1 MKIPI
6 ILGQPLHLWLGILL
20 LILIVLQI
28 AGVTKILPISLR
40 WHRIIGYFIF
50 LLAIIHGVLAA
61 GLNFGYFTL

>member
-28 AGVTKILPISLR
+28 VGVRKILPISFR
-40 WHRIIGYFIF
+40 WHRIIGYVI
-50 LLAIIHGVLAA
+50 LVLAIIHGALAA
-61 GLNFGYFTL
+61 GLNLGVFTL

>member
-28 AGVTKILPISLR
+28 AGVSKILPISFK
-40 WHRIIGYFIF
+40 WHRIIGYVIFI
-50 LLAIIHGVLAA
+50 LAIIHGLLAA
-61 GLNFGYFTL
+61 GLNFGIFTL